1 MSAFRPAA
9 PQPDEPSRLRRP
21 VSDHGYTWAEEI
33 VHAAL
38 HGAGALAS
46 LGGLAVL
53 LWLAVERDSG
63 AAVAAALIYGSSLFL
78 CFFASTLCHG
88 LPEGVGKRFFTL
100 LDHCAIYLLIAGTY
114 TPFTLLGLPADVGV
128 PLCAAVWALAAV
140 GIVLEVAVRFLP
152 SGRRL
157 TWLSVPLY
165 LGMGW
170 LGPLVAGDRLVEA
183 LPHGALVLLI
193 VGGVVYTGGVVFY
206 LWRRLPYNHAVWHA
220 LVLVASGAH
229 FAAVAGYLLP
239 AAL

>member
-1 MSAFRPAA
+1 MGNTARA
-9 PQPDEPSRLRRP
+9 DRLAHLHRP
-21 VSDHGYTWAEEI
+21 VAGHGYTWAEEV

-53 LWLAVERDSG
+53 LWLAVERDSA
-63 AAVAAALIYGSSLFL
+63 AAVAAAGIYGGSLFL
-78 CFFASTLCHG
+78 CFLASTLCHG
-88 LPEGVGKRFFTL
+88 LPEGVAKRLFTL

-114 TPFTLLGLPADVGV
+114 TPFTLLALPPEVGI
-128 PLCAAVWALAAV
+128 PLCAAVWSLAAA

-152 SGRRL
+152 HGRRL

-170 LGPLVAGDRLVEA
+170 LGPAVAGERLLEA
-183 LPHGALVLLI
+183 LPSGALTLLLL
-193 VGGVVYTGGVVFY
+193 GGLVYTGGVVFY

-220 LVLVASGAH
+220 LVLLASGAH
-229 FAAVAGYLLP
+229 FAAVAGYVLP
-239 AAL
+239 AAS